1 MVLTHIHPGMDRSH
15 ENSVLGRCPN
25 CESRIPSD
33 QSRLTF
39 EPDDGWPRMLAECG
53 ECGEV
58 VPPV

>member
-1 MVLTHIHPGMDRSH
+1 MDPSRHS
-15 ENSVLGRCPN
+15 SILGRCPN

-33 QSRLTF
+33 QARLTYTPP
-39 EPDDGWPRMLAECG
+39 EGWPRMLAACG